1 MSVLSVQSI
10 NLLEVESLY
19 QQVQAEL
26 PDSIRL
32 RVHRAMSWLK
42 QAQQSDTEDMRF
54 MCLWVA
60 FNAAYAR
67 DLQVRTGGG
76 DLVGTRDFLLKMCR
90 FQPEVLTH
98 LVWDIYPQGIRQL
111 LENRYVFQA
120 FWDHHNGMLSEEAWQ
135 GSFKKAKRKGLEALK
150 NKDTADILMMVYERI
165 YTLRNQIFHGGA
177 TCGSKVNRLQLK
189 SALGILSDTIPVF
202 LTVMLQHPNEA
213 LWGKPYY
220 PWVKD

>member
-1 MSVLSVQSI
+1 MAVLSVQPI
-10 NLLEVESLY
+10 NLLEVDSLY

-120 FWDHHNGMLSEEAWQ
+120 FWDHHNGMLSE
-135 GSFKKAKRKGLEALK
+135 
-150 NKDTADILMMVYERI
+150 
-165 YTLRNQIFHGGA
+165 
-177 TCGSKVNRLQLK
+177 
-189 SALGILSDTIPVF
+189 
-202 LTVMLQHPNEA
+202 
-213 LWGKPYY
+213 
-220 PWVKD
+220 

>member
-1 MSVLSVQSI
+1 MSVLSVQPI

-177 TCGSKVNRLQLK
+177 TFGSKVNRLQLK
-189 SALGILSDTIPVF
+189 SALGILADTIPVF
-202 LTVMLQHPNEA
+202 LVVMLKHPNETV
-213 LWGKPYY
+213 WGRPYY
-220 PWVKD
+220 PLVKD